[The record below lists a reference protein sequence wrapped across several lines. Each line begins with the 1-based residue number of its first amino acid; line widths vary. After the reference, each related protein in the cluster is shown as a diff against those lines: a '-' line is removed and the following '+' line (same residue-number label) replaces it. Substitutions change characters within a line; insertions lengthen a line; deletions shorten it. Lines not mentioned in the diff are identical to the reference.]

1 MVSTDSTV
9 VTADPKPI
17 RIVMPVNKLI
27 VLAARGVNIRDRLLS
42 EVDVEQRRI
51 LTAVQ
56 GGPTIS
62 GTLHPSGVPFADR
75 RIVDASV
82 IFTLKPMVRCAQRET
97 VA

>member
-1 MVSTDSTV
+1 MVCTNSIATPEY
-9 VTADPKPI
+9 PKSI
-17 RIVMPVNKLI
+17 EIVMPVNKLI

-82 IFTLKPMVRCAQRET
+82 VFTLEPMVLCAQGEV